1 MKIIIDCDSLGYFF
15 DFDVEINYLER
26 VVCINSIQ
34 EDVKQ

>member
-1 MKIIIDCDSLGYFF
+1 MQTIIDCDSLRHYF